1 MDLTLYPFSKRRNS
15 TARPTGGTA
24 FDGVLRESCDS
35 LSPSIGIDMGQGT
48 SPTAW
53 NYAYLPSFGRYYFI
67 TSWTWESGLWWA
79 NMSVDV
85 LASWKL
91 YIGASSNYVLRAAA
105 ESDGTVVDCMYPMVA
120 KHSISVTE
128 FRVAWD
134 VNTGPNTG
142 YYIIGVV
149 SYSSIAVGAT
159 AYYCLTPAQFRAFMY
174 AMLSTSDWTGMTF
187 GEGGGLSADGISE
200 NLYKSLF
207 NPFQYVVSCVW
218 VPVAPVLGD
227 TTNIIALGWWGIN
240 ATASLVTSPRATYTY
255 YINLPVHP
263 QASTRGAYL
272 NRQPYS
278 HYSLHVAAFGSY
290 PMNPA
295 SYPSGIAEIS
305 VSFDFITGSAIL
317 RSADRADL
325 NTPNG
330 DVVAVEQVGVPIQI
344 AQVTQDM
351 IRGGA
356 NAVGGVLGAIG
367 SALTG
372 NFAGAIQSGASG
384 VMSAVEGYL
393 PQVRTSGA
401 NGSWAGFGQ
410 TSWIQGDFEEI
421 AAEDNATLGRPLCKI
436 RTLSTLAGYQL
447 IASPDVEAPCSDRE
461 LEEINNYLTTGYYYE

>member
-1 MDLTLYPFSKRRNS
+1 MNLTLYPFSKRRNS

-35 LSPSIGIDMGQGT
+35 LSPSIGIDMGQST

-53 NYAYLPSFGRYYFI
+53 NYAYIPSFGRYYFI
-67 TSWTWESGLWWA
+67 TSWTWEAGLWWA

-120 KHSISVTE
+120 RHTISSVE
-128 FRVAWD
+128 FTTDWASS
-134 VNTGPNTG
+134 TGPNSG

-159 AYYCLTPAQFRAFMY
+159 AYYALTPSQFRAFMY
-174 AMLSTSDWTGMTF
+174 AMLSDSAWTGMTF

-227 TTNIIALGWWGIN
+227 TTNIIALGWWSIN
-240 ATASLVTSPRATYTY
+240 ATASLVSSPRRSYVYSAA
-255 YINLPVHP
+255 LPRHP
-263 QASTRGAYL
+263 QAQSRGGYL
-272 NRQPYS
+272 NRQPYT
-278 HYSLHVAAFGSY
+278 HYTAHVAAFGAY

-295 SYPSGIAEIS
+295 AYPSGTASIIAT
-305 VSFDFITGSAIL
+305 FDFVTGAAIL
-317 RSADRADL
+317 RI
-325 NTPNG
+325 G
-330 DVVAVEQVGVPIQI
+330 DSSSTTQSLDVFATEQVGVPIQI

-351 IRGGA
+351 IRGATG
-356 NAVGGVLGAIG
+356 AVGGVLGAIG

-401 NGSWAGFGQ
+401 NGSWAGFGM
-410 TSWIQGDFEEI
+410 TSWIEGDFEEI
-421 AAEDNATLGRPLCKI
+421 ADEDNTTLGRPLCKI

-461 LEEINNYLTTGYYYE
+461 LEEINNYLTTGYFYE